1 MLDGKSSLS
10 LCTKRSAP
18 LGSRFLLSC
27 LNTGSDESGDLIGTK
42 AAGRSQ
48 KHMVC
53 GFCKMYL
60 LLYQT
65 FKHVYNSKHLS
76 PVGISMVVRALS
88 ISRTGITVLLYLIS
102 EKCVVSQS
110 GFYKHVNVS
119 VTARMGPAALLRQTQ
134 NI

>member
-10 LCTKRSAP
+10 LCTKRSVP

-27 LNTGSDESGDLIGTK
+27 LNTGSDELGDLIGTK

-60 LLYQT
+60 LLHQT
-65 FKHVYNSKHLS
+65 FKHVHNSKHLS
-76 PVGISMVVRALS
+76 PVGISMVVRAL
-88 ISRTGITVLLYLIS
+88 GIGRAGIAILFI
-102 EKCVVSQS
+102 
-110 GFYKHVNVS
+110 
-119 VTARMGPAALLRQTQ
+119 
-134 NI
+134 